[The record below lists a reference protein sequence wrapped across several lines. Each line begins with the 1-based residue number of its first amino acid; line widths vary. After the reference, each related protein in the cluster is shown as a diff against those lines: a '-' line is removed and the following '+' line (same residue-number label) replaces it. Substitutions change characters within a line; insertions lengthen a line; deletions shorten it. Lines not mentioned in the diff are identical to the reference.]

1 MHILNLNTKQ
11 ISKDTYNL
19 NLNKDHHFIICN
31 PWELKFIKNNLN
43 IDNETYKDCLE
54 FDAKVKV
61 NIFDDHI
68 FFTLNN
74 FQILDDDMVMEE
86 INIFLSENYIII
98 VLRKRNQIYKQI
110 KELMGERFYYKSNL
124 TLSLLVI
131 FSTILRII
139 ISNQFE
145 NLERI
150 EDEILEVEDEIL
162 NSVKEDISLKI
173 SHIRS
178 MCRTC
183 VKNIRPLTYVMDTLM
198 KEGMEFFSDDQSDG
212 PYVEKEYMKL
222 LKGADNSIDKL
233 YSFSLST
240 RELAD
245 KLLDIYSSKV
255 SEKTN
260 NLITKLT
267 ILTGISV
274 PITIIT
280 GVYGMNFK
288 YMPELNYIYGYKIA
302 LSVIILI
309 PLISFIYFKYKKM
322 I

>member
-198 KEGMEFFSDDQSDG
+198 KEGMEFFSDEQSDG

-222 LKGADNSIDKL
+222 LKGADDSIDKL

-309 PLISFIYFKYKKM
+309 PLISFIFFKYKKM

>member
-198 KEGMEFFSDDQSDG
+198 KEGMEFFSDEQSDG

-222 LKGADNSIDKL
+222 LKGADDSIDKL

-288 YMPELNYIYGYKIA
+288 YMPELNHIYGYKIA

-309 PLISFIYFKYKKM
+309 PLISFIFFKYKKM

>member
-31 PWELKFIKNNLN
+31 PWELKFIKDNLN

-222 LKGADNSIDKL
+222 LKGADDSIDKL

-280 GVYGMNFK
+280 GRF
-288 YMPELNYIYGYKIA
+288 
-302 LSVIILI
+302 
-309 PLISFIYFKYKKM
+309 F
-322 I
+322 